1 MEITASILDYIGKYE
16 GGILVSVG
24 IMYNDVY
31 YDSIFYYTVD
41 KMIINVEEKLT
52 DALGHFIEE
61 DEDYYELMLSI
72 INQCDPFEEVIE
84 KLDEIKTN
92 DE

>member
-1 MEITASILDYIGKYE
+1 MRITGSILDYIGKYE

-72 INQCDPFEEVIE
+72 INQCEPFEKMVDQLKDIE
-84 KLDEIKTN
+84 FE
-92 DE
+92 E